1 MIEII
6 YKVNQVIINPLIIL
20 LLATASLVFLWGILQ
35 FLAGMESEEKRATGK
50 KHMLWG
56 IIGLFIMVAV
66 FGIIKIILGTF
77 GISAPGGIIP

>member
-35 FLAGMESEEKRATGK
+35 FVAGMESEEKRATGK
-50 KHMLWG
+50 KHML
-56 IIGLFIMVAV
+56 
-66 FGIIKIILGTF
+66 
-77 GISAPGGIIP
+77 